1 MSEGEAECWN
11 GMIKENKKTRQI
23 VLTAWNASN
32 SNPYGQK
39 QGG

>member
-11 GMIKENKKTRQI
+11 GMIKENKTRQI